1 MNENNDHETAGQP
14 PSPQVQTSQAQSAIG
29 ALHERADAFARF
41 RHTVIPKQNRHRFL
55 AAAAV
60 IGIVGLIAF
69 PKGEADAIEPE
80 VQMTSA
86 PALDISRYD
95 MGLDSEFAN
104 ATTVETVTLKPGDN
118 LGPLLQRNGLSGQDA
133 YRVTQA
139 FAEVYKPRNL
149 RAGQDF
155 NLHFAGET
163 LDHLTFKP
171 NVETTVFVD
180 RAGDAYTAR
189 KIDAE
194 FKYETIAVKATVE
207 NSLYVDATRLG
218 APDKVVVQFA
228 NIYEYSVDFQRDIQ
242 PGDAFEMFFEVAR
255 DQKGDI
261 VKAGDLLYT
270 SFSPRGKT
278 TDYWLFEDQK
288 GRENFYDA
296 AGKTAKRK
304 LRATPVNGARLS
316 SSYGRRKHPILGYRK
331 MHTGVD
337 FAAPRGTPILA
348 AGSGTVERA
357 NRYGGYGNYI
367 RIRHTD
373 GYKTAYAHLKGFAR
387 GVKKGAYVK
396 QDQVI
401 GYVGTTGRSTGPHLH
416 YEVHHHGKKI
426 NPRRLSQLS
435 GKPLSKGQIPAFNT
449 QRQTIEK
456 MRAASDVISP
466 LPQKGAT
473 VLTAALP
480 E

>member
-1 MNENNDHETAGQP
+1 MTDKNDIDIVSA
-14 PSPQVQTSQAQSAIG
+14 PQAEPQGMMS

-41 RHTVIPKQNRHRFL
+41 RHTVIPKHNRHRFL
-55 AAAAV
+55 GAAAV

-69 PKGEADAIEPE
+69 PKGDADAIEP
-80 VQMTSA
+80 VGQMVSA
-86 PALDISRYD
+86 PALDISRFD
-95 MGLDSEFAN
+95 MGLETEFAGD
-104 ATTVETVTLKPGDN
+104 TLIKTVTLKSGDN
-118 LGPLLQRNGLSGQDA
+118 LGPLLQRNGLSGQQA

-139 FAEVYKPRNL
+139 FSDVYKPRNL

-180 RAGDAYTAR
+180 RAGEDYTAR

-278 TDYWLFEDQK
+278 SEYWLFEDQK

-304 LRATPVNGARLS
+304 LRATPVHGARLS
-316 SSYGRRKHPILGYRK
+316 SSP
-331 MHTGVD
+331 
-337 FAAPRGTPILA
+337 APCI
-348 AGSGTVERA
+348 
-357 NRYGGYGNYI
+357 
-367 RIRHTD
+367 
-373 GYKTAYAHLKGFAR
+373 
-387 GVKKGAYVK
+387 
-396 QDQVI
+396 
-401 GYVGTTGRSTGPHLH
+401 
-416 YEVHHHGKKI
+416 
-426 NPRRLSQLS
+426 
-435 GKPLSKGQIPAFNT
+435 
-449 QRQTIEK
+449 
-456 MRAASDVISP
+456 
-466 LPQKGAT
+466 
-473 VLTAALP
+473 
-480 E
+480 

>member
-1 MNENNDHETAGQP
+1 MTEKNDINSATPAHIE
-14 PSPQVQTSQAQSAIG
+14 PQDVMSA
-29 ALHERADAFARF
+29 LRERADAFARF

-55 AAAAV
+55 AAAAT
-60 IGIVGLIAF
+60 IGIIGVIAF
-69 PKGEADAIEPE
+69 PRNEADAIEPE
-80 VQMTSA
+80 IQMASA
-86 PALDISRYD
+86 PAIDISRFD
-95 MGLDSEFAN
+95 MGLDSDFVGS
-104 ATTVETVTLKPGDN
+104 TTIEMITLKPGDN
-118 LGPLLQRNGLSGQDA
+118 LGPLLQRNGLSGQQA
-133 YRVTQA
+133 HRVTQA
-139 FAEVYKPRNL
+139 FAEVYKPQNL

-155 NLHFAGET
+155 NLHFSGET

-180 RAGDAYTAR
+180 RSGDNYTAR
-189 KIDAE
+189 KVAAE

-255 DQKGDI
+255 DQKGKI

-278 TDYWLFEDQK
+278 SEYWLFEDQK
-288 GRENFYDA
+288 GRENFYDE

-304 LRATPVNGARLS
+304 LRATPINGARLS
-316 SSYGRRKHPILGYRK
+316 SSYGSRKHPILGYRK

-357 NRYGGYGNYI
+357 NRYGSFGNYI
-367 RIRHTD
+367 RVRHTD

-387 GVKKGAYVK
+387 GVKSGAYVK

-416 YEVHHHGKKI
+416 YEVIHNGKKI

-435 GKPLSKGQIPAFNT
+435 GKPLSKDQKPAFNT
-449 QRQTIEK
+449 QRQKIEK
-456 MRAASDVISP
+456 MRANSEIISP
-466 LPQKGAT
+466 QAQIGAT
-473 VLTAALP
+473 VFTASLP

>member
-1 MNENNDHETAGQP
+1 MNEKNDFDTELQKQP
-14 PSPQVQTSQAQSAIG
+14 ESQDMMSA
-29 ALHERADAFARF
+29 LQERAEAFAQF
-41 RHTVIPKQNRHRFL
+41 RHTVIPKENRHRFL

-60 IGIVGLIAF
+60 IGIAGLLIF
-69 PKGEADAIEPE
+69 PKGKADSVDAE
-80 VQMTSA
+80 VQMASA
-86 PALDISRYD
+86 PMLDISRYD
-95 MGLDSEFAN
+95 MGLDADFTDKSS
-104 ATTVETVTLKPGDN
+104 VQTVTLEPGDN
-118 LGPLLQRNGLSGQDA
+118 LGPLLQRNGLSGQQA
-133 YRVTQA
+133 HRVTQA
-139 FAEVYKPRNL
+139 FGNVFKPRNL

-155 NLHFAGET
+155 NLHFSGET
-163 LDHLTFKP
+163 LDHLIFKP

-180 RAGDAYTAR
+180 RVDDNYVAR
-189 KIDAE
+189 KVDAE
-194 FKYETIAVKATVE
+194 FKYEAIAVKATVE

-255 DQKGDI
+255 DQKGKI

-278 TDYWLFEDQK
+278 SEYWLFEDNK

-296 AGKTAKRK
+296 KGKTAKRK

-316 SSYGRRKHPILGYRK
+316 SSFGRRKHPILGYRK
-331 MHTGVD
+331 LHTGVD

-373 GYKTAYAHLKGFAR
+373 GYKTAYAHLQKFAR
-387 GVKKGAYVK
+387 GVKSGAYVK

-416 YEVHHHGKKI
+416 YEVHLNGKKI

-435 GKPLSKGQIPAFNT
+435 GKPLSVNQRPAFKS
-449 QRQTIEK
+449 QREKIEV
-456 MRAASDVISP
+456 MRSRSETLSP
-466 LPQKGAT
+466 ERHVTGTDLS
-473 VLTAALP
+473 AALP
-480 E
+480 K

>member
-1 MNENNDHETAGQP
+1 MCAGQVTMTEKNDIDAA
-14 PSPQVQTSQAQSAIG
+14 PQTAPQTAMR

-55 AAAAV
+55 AVAAV
-60 IGIVGLIAF
+60 IGIAGVIAF
-69 PKGEADAIEPE
+69 PRGEADAIEPE
-80 VQMTSA
+80 VQMVSA
-86 PALDISRYD
+86 PAIDISRFD
-95 MGLDSEFAN
+95 MGLDADFAVSTSVN
-104 ATTVETVTLKPGDN
+104 TVTLKPGDN
-118 LGPLLQRNGLSGQDA
+118 LGPLLQRNGLSGQEA

-149 RAGQDF
+149 RAGQEF
-155 NLHFAGET
+155 NLHFAGNI

-180 RAGDAYTAR
+180 RAGDNYTAR
-189 KIDAE
+189 KIAAE

-278 TDYWLFEDQK
+278 SEYWLFEDKK

-296 AGKTAKRK
+296 KGKTAKRK

-331 MHTGVD
+331 MHAGVD
-337 FAAPRGTPILA
+337 FAAPRGTPVLA

-357 NRYGGYGNYI
+357 NRYGSFGNYI

-387 GVKKGAYVK
+387 GVKSGAYVK

-416 YEVHHHGKKI
+416 YEVIHHGKKI

-435 GKPLSKGQIPAFNT
+435 GKPLSKDQEPAFKA
-449 QRQTIEK
+449 QREKIET
-456 MRAASDVISP
+456 MRAQSEIISP
-466 LPQKGAT
+466 APQTGGT
-473 VLTAALP
+473 VLTASLP

>member
-1 MNENNDHETAGQP
+1 MNEKNDFDTELQKQP
-14 PSPQVQTSQAQSAIG
+14 ESQDMISA
-29 ALHERADAFARF
+29 LLERLEAFAQF
-41 RHTVIPKQNRHRFL
+41 RNTVIPKENRHRFL
-55 AAAAV
+55 VTAAV
-60 IGIVGLIAF
+60 IGIAGLLIF
-69 PKGEADAIEPE
+69 PKGDADSVDAK
-80 VQMTSA
+80 VQMVSA
-86 PALDISRYD
+86 PTLDISRYD
-95 MGLDSEFAN
+95 MGLDADFIDDGS
-104 ATTVETVTLKPGDN
+104 VQTVTLKPGGN
-118 LGPLLQRNGLSGQDA
+118 LGPLLQRNGLSGQQA
-133 YRVTQA
+133 HRVTQA
-139 FAEVYKPRNL
+139 FGSVFKPRNL
-149 RAGQDF
+149 RAGQNF
-155 NLHFAGET
+155 NLHFTGET
-163 LDHLTFKP
+163 LDHLIFKP

-180 RAGDAYTAR
+180 RVDDDYVAR
-189 KIDAE
+189 KVAAE

-255 DQKGDI
+255 DQKGKI

-278 TDYWLFEDQK
+278 SEYWLYEDSK

-296 AGKTAKRK
+296 KGITAKRK

-316 SSYGRRKHPILGYRK
+316 SSFGRRKHPILGYRK

-373 GYKTAYAHLKGFAR
+373 GYKTAYAHLQKFAR
-387 GVKKGAYVK
+387 GVKSGAYVK

-416 YEVHHHGKKI
+416 YEVHLHGKKI

-435 GKPLSKGQIPAFNT
+435 GKPLSKDQRPAFSA
-449 QRQTIEK
+449 QREKIEV
-456 MRAASDVISP
+456 MRANSETLSPALYEAGASGSS
-466 LPQKGAT
+466 
-473 VLTAALP
+473 ALP

>member
-1 MNENNDHETAGQP
+1 MPKGDAE
-14 PSPQVQTSQAQSAIG
+14 S
-29 ALHERADAFARF
+29 ADADAEQ
-41 RHTVIPKQNRHRFL
+41 IM
-55 AAAAV
+55 AAV
-60 IGIVGLIAF
+60 
-69 PKGEADAIEPE
+69 PE
-80 VQMTSA
+80 
-86 PALDISRYD
+86 LDITRFD
-95 MGLDSEFAN
+95 MGLDPAFLEPI
-104 ATTVETVTLKPGDN
+104 EMKQVTLKPGDN
-118 LGPLLQRNGLSGQDA
+118 LGPLLQRNGLSGQQA
-133 YRVTQA
+133 YRVTEA
-139 FAEVYKPRNL
+139 FSDVYKPQNL
-149 RAGQDF
+149 RAGQEFD
-155 NLHFAGET
+155 LHFSGET
-163 LDHLTFKP
+163 LEHLIFKP

-180 RAGDAYTAR
+180 RTGETYSAR

-194 FKYETIAVKATVE
+194 FKYEMIGVKATVE

-255 DQKGDI
+255 DSKGKI

-270 SFSPRGKT
+270 SFSPRGKISE
-278 TDYWLFEDQK
+278 YWLFEDAK

-316 SSYGRRKHPILGYRK
+316 SSYGSRKHPILGYRR
-331 MHTGVD
+331 MHAGVD

-357 NRYGGYGNYI
+357 NRYGSYGNYI
-367 RIRHTD
+367 RIRHSD
-373 GYKTAYAHLKGFAR
+373 GYKTAYAHLKNFAR

-401 GYVGTTGRSTGPHLH
+401 GYVGTTGSSTGPHLH
-416 YEVHHHGKKI
+416 YEVHLNGKKI

-435 GKPLSKGQIPAFNT
+435 GKPLAKDQHPAFKS
-449 QRQTIEK
+449 RRAEIEQ
-456 MRAASDVISP
+456 MRASSEILRPQAQISAVVEA
-466 LPQKGAT
+466 GT
-473 VLTAALP
+473 MP